1 MCSSDLMA
9 LGAPPSVYNTTS
21 ANSFKTDAS
30 GSYGDIENAGKNQT
44 LIDLVNGLAT
54 GDASYSNG
62 KIVNGCFGSPLPN
75 LPWRIMVQ
83 VWRADIPPT
92 SVGRAITIPLIDVGP
107 DLIEDRGID
116 LTPSAFLALG
126 GDLKTGLLKV
136 GYRIVEGAKYLHLTS
151 INQGGAK

>member
-1 MCSSDLMA
+1 MK
-9 LGAPPSVYNTTS
+9 PITWQPS
-21 ANSFKTDAS
+21 
-30 GSYGDIENAGKNQT
+30 
-44 LIDLVNGLAT
+44 AT
-54 GDASYSNG
+54 GDIVVPETIASWFGGPNDPDDNGETAGGVDNSKPGVMGCALPMTLSNG